1 MDNKFLLK
9 SPRAEKLYETYAKD
23 LPVIDYHN
31 HLPID
36 AIKDNKPFENITKM
50 WISADPYKHRL
61 MRICGV
67 EEKYITG
74 NGTDFEKFS
83 KWCCIYPELLGTPV
97 YEWCKMELE
106 EVFGCN
112 MPMCGENA
120 EKLWD
125 ILNKKVKELTPKGLL
140 ESFKVEY
147 AAPCHGLTE
156 DVSFYE
162 GEKKFAPSLR
172 CDDMLKPSA
181 EFLEKLEVMTE
192 MKIETVESY
201 KKAISIRLDA
211 FEKAGCRFADISLDN
226 GFEYDGKAAVN
237 LNDVKWEIVRFTGSE
252 CAKRGMTLQ
261 LHIGAQRE
269 TSSRLCSVAGKAG
282 GYAAIGDEISIKG
295 LTSLLDD
302 IEKIHGKLPKTILFT
317 LNPAYNSAFAI
328 LSGSYS
334 ADGKAAI
341 VTQGPPWWWCDHKRG
356 MEQFFEEF
364 SSYSVLSTLV
374 GMTTDSRSFL
384 SFVRHDYFRRV
395 LCSWL
400 AEKVEKGDYPENYEL
415 LGRIINKICYQNAKD
430 LI

>member
-1 MDNKFLLK
+1 MDKNFLLK
-9 SPRAEKLYETYAKD
+9 SPLAQKLYETYARD
-23 LPVIDYHN
+23 LPIIDYHN
-31 HLPID
+31 HLPP
-36 AIKDNKPFENITKM
+36 AALKKNAPFENITKM

-74 NGTDFEKFS
+74 NCTDFERFE
-83 KWCCIYPELLGTPV
+83 KWCGIYPRLLGTPV
-97 YEWCKMELE
+97 HQWCKMEME
-106 EVFGCN
+106 TVFECEI
-112 MPMCGENA
+112 PLCGENA
-120 EKLWD
+120 GKLWD
-125 ILNKKVKELTPKGLL
+125 LLNEKVKTLTPKTLL

-147 AAPCHGLTE
+147 SAPCHGLME

-162 GEKKFAPSLR
+162 SEQNFAPSLR
-172 CDDMLKPSA
+172 CDDILTPS
-181 EFLEKLEVMTE
+181 ENLLNLLGET
-192 MKIETVESY
+192 TVEGY
-201 KKAISIRLDA
+201 KNALSIRLEA

-226 GFEYDGKAAVN
+226 GFEYQIDAPKN
-237 LNDVKWEIVRFTGSE
+237 LKDEEALKWEMVRFIGGE

-269 TSSRLCSVAGKAG
+269 TSGRLCEVAGKAG

-295 LTSLLDD
+295 LTSMLDD
-302 IEKIHGKLPKTILFT
+302 IEKTNGRLPKTILFT

-334 ADGKAAI
+334 ADGAPSV
-341 VTQGPPWWWCDHKRG
+341 VTQGPPWWWCDHKQG
-356 MEQFFEEF
+356 MERFFDEF
-364 SSYSVLSTLV
+364 SCYSVLSEFV

-400 AEKVEKGDYPENYEL
+400 AYKVECGEYPEDINL
-415 LGRIINKICYQNAKD
+415 LGEIIKKMCYENAKT
-430 LI
+430 LTGGK